1 MVSKESTLSSSYSL
15 GSHFESFVKDQLSS
29 GRYSNASEVIRSGLR
44 LLEDY
49 EEGREARAMSREQK
63 IEWLKAEIQKG
74 ADSGPSIPWDDA
86 MNELESR
93 KATRAAKRDRLEAA

>member
-1 MVSKESTLSSSYSL
+1 MSSSYSL
-15 GSHFESFVKDQLSS
+15 GLHFETFIKNQLSS

-49 EEGREARAMSREQK
+49 EDGREARAMSREQK

-74 ADSGPSIPWDDA
+74 ADSGPGVAWGDA

-93 KATRAAKRDRLEAA
+93 KTTRAAKRDRLEAA